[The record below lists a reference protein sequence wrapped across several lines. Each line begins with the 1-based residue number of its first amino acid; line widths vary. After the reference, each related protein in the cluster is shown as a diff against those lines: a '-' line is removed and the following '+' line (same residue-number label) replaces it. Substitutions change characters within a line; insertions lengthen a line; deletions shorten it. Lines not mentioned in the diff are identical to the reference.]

1 MDPIL
6 ISMVSVLVGA
16 FLLAYYMDWL
26 GLWVSKAEMKSQIDR
41 AKERRQP

>member
-6 ISMVSVLVGA
+6 VSMASVLVGA

-26 GLWVSKAEMKSQIDR
+26 GLWVSKAEMQGQIDR
-41 AKERRQP
+41 ANERRQP